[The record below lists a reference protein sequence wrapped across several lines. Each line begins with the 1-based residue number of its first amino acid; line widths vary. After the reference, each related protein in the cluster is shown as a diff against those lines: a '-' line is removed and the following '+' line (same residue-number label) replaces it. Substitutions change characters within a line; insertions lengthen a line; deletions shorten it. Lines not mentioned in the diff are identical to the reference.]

1 MKIDMENILIDIMEN
16 KNKYEIYL
24 KTLLEINKKFIN
36 FEYDNLNDFL
46 DKVIY

>member
-1 MKIDMENILIDIMEN
+1 MEN
-16 KNKYEIYL
+16 KISVTYL
-24 KTLLEINKKFIN
+24 NNSLEINKKFIN